1 MKSTLSLG
9 LLAIACAPTLHAE
22 PPGKLEELVITSS
35 RVAMP
40 LRQIGTSVSVI
51 TADDIE
57 AYGYNSMFD
66 ILRTSPGVAVS
77 SNGGAGSPT
86 ALRIR
91 GEEGY
96 RTRVYIDGINI
107 SDASGTQFSPNI
119 EHMLSSGV
127 KRVEILRG
135 PQGLMYG
142 ADAGGIV
149 DIRTRSF
156 DDGFGGDVSAE
167 GGRYGTTQ
175 YGANVGGGNS
185 AADFSLSAFQF
196 ETEGFSTRS
205 DDTMLRDDDGYDN
218 TTIHGKVGWN
228 ASESLRLEL
237 VGRDVS
243 GENDYDNCFT
253 VDTFAASNACTNDY
267 DQQAWRASVDYQGTR
282 FKHQISYSGNDTDRQ
297 FYTEGAPSF
306 GGNGEMETWSYLG
319 SFNGSDSLNLVYG
332 VDLQTESFDDGTFD
346 RERDQDGY
354 YFEYQ
359 GNFNDNLYLTAGA
372 RYDDNDDFGSYTSYR
387 VSAAY
392 VMTMSDG
399 ELKIKGAYGTGFR
412 APSLYEIAYNDGPFS
427 YPPASGIGLEQ
438 EESAGYDLGVAWY
451 SSDGLYLE
459 ANYFDQTIS
468 DEIFFD
474 LDTFSGYLQASG
486 DNDSRGIELM
496 AEWPL
501 SAALSLSGNYT
512 YNDTDTSA
520 GAQRIRRPEHL
531 ANLSISWQPMG
542 EQLTLSLF
550 ARGSWDSI
558 DIDGTSLD
566 DYQVVDVSA
575 SYAVMPSLEVYAR
588 MENLFDEDYQEVPA
602 YNTAGAAAYA
612 GLRYSF

>member
-9 LLAIACAPTLHAE
+9 LLAIACTPSLQAE
-22 PPGKLEELVITSS
+22 PTSKLEELVITSS
-35 RVAMP
+35 RVEMP

-57 AYGYNSMFD
+57 AYGYNSMYD

-77 SNGGAGSPT
+77 SNGTAGSST

-107 SDASGTQFSPNI
+107 SDASGTQFGPNI
-119 EHMLSSGV
+119 EHMLSGGIE
-127 KRVEILRG
+127 RVEILRG

-175 YGANVGGGNS
+175 YGANVGGGND

-196 ETEGFSTRS
+196 ETDGFNTRS
-205 DDTMLRDDDGYDN
+205 DDTVLRDDDGYDN

-228 ASESLRLEL
+228 ASESVRLEL

-253 VDTFAASNACTNDY
+253 VDTFAASNSCTNDY
-267 DQQAWRASVDYQGTR
+267 DQQAWRASVDYQGTQLN
-282 FKHQISYSGNDTDRQ
+282 HQISYSGNDTDRQ
-297 FYTEGAPSF
+297 FYTEGVPSF
-306 GGNGEMETWSYLG
+306 GGDGEMETWSYLG

-354 YFEYQ
+354 YLEYQ

-387 VSAAY
+387 VSTAY
-392 VMTMSDG
+392 VIAMSGG
-399 ELKIKGAYGTGFR
+399 ELKFKGAYGTGFR

-427 YPPASGIGLEQ
+427 YAPASGVNLEQ

-459 ANYFDQTIS
+459 VNYFDQTIS

-474 LDTFSGYLQASG
+474 LDTFSGYLQATG
-486 DNDSRGIELM
+486 DNDSRGVELI

-501 SAALSLSGNYT
+501 SDALSLSGNYT
-512 YNDTDTSA
+512 YNDTDTSE

-531 ANLSISWQPMG
+531 ANLGISWQPMG
-542 EQLTLSLF
+542 ERLTLSLF

-558 DIDGTSLD
+558 DIDGSSLD
-566 DYQVVDVSA
+566 DYEVVDINA
-575 SYAVMPSLEVYAR
+575 SYAVLPSLEVYAR
-588 MENLFDEDYQEVPA
+588 MENLLDEDYQEVPA